1 MEGPEENTGSTWTVE
16 REDDGPTWD
25 GTSTFGEPKF
35 PPEIDGDPSAAVRR
49 SPTVPKEMEGVV
61 DVHRSSAGGG
71 GWMTTLSCAES
82 VYPASSTV

>member
-1 MEGPEENTGSTWTVE
+1 MARV
-16 REDDGPTWD
+16 DDDPTWD
-25 GTSTFGEPKF
+25 DTSTFKEPIF
-35 PPEIDGDPSAAVRR
+35 PPEIDGVQYAVGRR
-49 SPTVPKEMEGVV
+49 SLTVPKDMEGVV